1 MELPSVTGLTEVLIY
16 VKLGVESGFIILLMP
31 LTRTILM
38 VDDDPQHLQMQS
50 WIMHQAGFRVVT
62 VVVGRSTFSLPQNE
76 QPGLILMDYR
86 LNSDLTSAQVA
97 GLLRQT
103 FAGVPI
109 VLLSNVPD
117 MPEEMAPLVDRFM
130 KKGEPEELVQ
140 FVRGF
145 FNGGGQIAR
154 AATPTSI

>member
-1 MELPSVTGLTEVLIY
+1 
-16 VKLGVESGFIILLMP
+16 MP
-31 LTRTILM
+31 LPPTILM

-62 VVVGRSTFSLPQNE
+62 VVVGQNSFSLPDNE
-76 QPGLILMDYR
+76 HPGLILLDYR
-86 LNSDLTSAQVA
+86 LNSNVTSPQVA

-103 FAGVPI
+103 FVNVPI

-117 MPEEMAPLVDRFM
+117 MPQEMAALVDRFM
-130 KKGEPEELVQ
+130 RKGEPEELVQ

-154 AATPTSI
+154 AATPASI